1 MKSIEFHH
9 GKLYTEVRMKVK
21 GNVHIS
27 KKMVIDTTSPY
38 TIISDHIQDQLKI
51 EIAESEPQVTLD
63 SFSIGPLK
71 VSHFIVFKEDITEDG
86 IIGLDFLKKVGAKIN
101 LDSMTISS
109 SRT

>member
-1 MKSIEFHH
+1 MKSIDFHN
-9 GKLYTEVRMKVK
+9 GKLYTEVRLKIK
-21 GNVHIS
+21 GNADITES
-27 KKMVIDTTSPY
+27 MVIDTTSPH
-38 TIISDHIQDQLKI
+38 TIISERLQKELKLNVSNSDQQL
-51 EIAESEPQVTLD
+51 TLS

-71 VSHFIVFKEDITEDG
+71 VSDFIVYKENIQEDG